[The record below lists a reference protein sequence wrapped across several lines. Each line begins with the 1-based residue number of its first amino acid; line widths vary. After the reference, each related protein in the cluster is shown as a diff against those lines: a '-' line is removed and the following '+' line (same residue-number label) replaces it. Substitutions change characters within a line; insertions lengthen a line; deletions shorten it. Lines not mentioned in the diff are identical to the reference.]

1 MCTYVVTYRVIG
13 ECNIVVEASN
23 ASDAIKIADRKM
35 LEKDFNDLD
44 CVEDYNPK
52 YIEDKNGKKVEEY

>member
-23 ASDAIKIADRKM
+23 VSDAIQIADRKM

-52 YIEDKNGKKVEEY
+52 YIEDQNGKKVEEY